1 MPSFSSVIAWL
12 SKRFPE
18 QLTVSKQDYTE
29 LRQEVAGYNVLY
41 QNVNQVVDK
50 ITSFEKRLQK
60 LEEAQGFVQQGK
72 TSFKL
77 ER

>member
-1 MPSFSSVIAWL
+1 MRLSSIVAWL

-18 QLTVSKQDYTE
+18 QLVVSKQDYTE

-41 QNVNQVVDK
+41 QNVNAMIDK
-50 ITSFEKRLQK
+50 VNGFERRLK
-60 LEEAQGFVQQGK
+60 NLENAQGFVSDTKG
-72 TSFKL
+72 SFKL

>member
-1 MPSFSSVIAWL
+1 MSIAKMVAWL

-18 QLTVSKQDYTE
+18 QLIVTRQDYTE

-41 QNVNQVVDK
+41 QNVNQMMDLVK
-50 ITSFEKRLQK
+50 SFERRLQN
-60 LEEAQGFVQQGK
+60 LEKANGFVSTAK
-72 TSFKL
+72 DSFKL